1 MTFFPDNGH
10 LVTSSDRLGNSV
22 PRAKAEL
29 GQRRHEAAP
38 GVRPLL
44 ARGLRA
50 GHRPEGGGWGRQ

>member
-1 MTFFPDNGH
+1 MRFSPDNGH
-10 LVTSSDRLGNSV
+10 LVTSALRLGNSA

-29 GQRRHEAAP
+29 GQPRHEAAP

-50 GHRPEGGGWGRQ
+50 GDRPEGRGWGRE

>member
-1 MTFFPDNGH
+1 M
-10 LVTSSDRLGNSV
+10 TSSDRLGNSV